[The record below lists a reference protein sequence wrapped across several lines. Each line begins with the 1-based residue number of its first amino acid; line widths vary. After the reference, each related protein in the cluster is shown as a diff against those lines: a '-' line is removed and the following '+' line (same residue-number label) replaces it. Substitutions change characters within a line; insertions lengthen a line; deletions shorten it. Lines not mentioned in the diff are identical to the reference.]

1 MGWSGR
7 FRRGNFNRWS
17 PILIRLRISH
27 FTCKTFT
34 GPLTGPMGH
43 NNGWF
48 QTWFLRNSKNKN
60 FLLFSLWICEKFQ
73 NFLLGYLPLKWKFS
87 KNSFF
92 IEFRIKFWFGK
103 LSFQKFLIYDSMFYF
118 WNIFNIDGLTFPP
131 YFVAITGYSTANNNR
146 KFVFCTVLYR
156 FKSELYFQSKN
167 SDCL

>member
-1 MGWSGR
+1 MFIWYRVGWSGR

-17 PILIRLRISH
+17 PILFQLRISY
-27 FTCKTFT
+27 FTCKTS
-34 GPLTGPMGH
+34 PEPMGH

-103 LSFQKFLIYDSMFYF
+103 WSFLKFLIYDSKLMNRVLFLEHFQYWRSYF
-118 WNIFNIDGLTFPP
+118 STSFCGCHRLFN
-131 YFVAITGYSTANNNR
+131 
-146 KFVFCTVLYR
+146 
-156 FKSELYFQSKN
+156 SK
-167 SDCL
+167 